1 MAGKISQTRFLEHFV
16 YVLIERMI
24 VDGND
29 EEEEEEEMKKKKRQ
43 MVRRDKSLVYSYKS
57 LKFLI

>member
-1 MAGKISQTRFLEHFV
+1 MCIVQSMAGKISQTRFLEHFV

-29 EEEEEEEMKKKKRQ
+29 EEEEEEEMKKKK
-43 MVRRDKSLVYSYKS
+43 DKWLEEIKV
-57 LKFLI
+57 